1 MSIFSDALDWAAG
14 GIDELLGYSNSFTAA
29 GPMLP
34 GSIGPATSFLTG
46 AYDVVSAITDS
57 GIGKAVGS
65 YLDATNEKGYQG
77 FQAPQMTGASART
90 PAGSANFGASKSQA
104 MKVGLADQRVQ
115 AAYNRVR
122 QSNNPSINAAFNM
135 VRPTIRSGG
144 VTTSLSSATIT
155 RRKKKA

>member
-1 MSIFSDALDWAAG
+1 MSIFSDALDWVAG
-14 GIDELLGYSNSFTAA
+14 GIDEALGYANSYTAA

-34 GSIGPATSFLTG
+34 GSVGPATSFLTG

-77 FQAPQMTGASART
+77 FQAPQMTAPSTRAA
-90 PAGSANFGASKSQA
+90 AGSANFGASKSQA

-122 QSNNPSINAAFNM
+122 QSNIPSINAAFEY
-135 VRPTIRSGG
+135 VRPTIRTGG
-144 VTTSLSSATIT
+144 ATTTLSSASIS
-155 RRKKKA
+155 RRKKKD